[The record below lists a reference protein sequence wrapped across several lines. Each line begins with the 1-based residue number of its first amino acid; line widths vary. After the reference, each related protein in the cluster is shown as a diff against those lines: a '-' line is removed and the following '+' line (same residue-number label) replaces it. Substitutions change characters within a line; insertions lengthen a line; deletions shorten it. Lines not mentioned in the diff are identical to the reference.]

1 MKLLS
6 LAKLNLY
13 LEIIGKE
20 SDGYHQ
26 IESIM
31 QTISLSDRV
40 EVEPSDEPG
49 IFVSSNLSSLP
60 TDEKN
65 LAYRAA
71 KLFMEKFGWISEG
84 VKIILEKNIPL
95 ASGMGGGSS
104 NAAAVLIA
112 MAIMCGIDI
121 LNSILLDIAS
131 SIGCDVPFFLYGGT
145 AIARG
150 KGTEITPLPPLEG
163 IPVLVVVPDVEVS
176 TRWAYKNIVVPLYP
190 FRIPSVLLNI
200 LNKHNKIID
209 IKDLNRFLFN
219 RFSSLVLKIPKVK
232 EAKDILESLGVENI
246 ALSGSGPTLFSLQED
261 KEKCDRLAKILREKF
276 NLRAFSVE
284 LARGLIN
291 V

>member
-20 SDGYHQ
+20 SDGYHN

-31 QTISLSDRV
+31 QTISLSDTV
-40 EVEPSDEPG
+40 ILEPTNTPG
-49 IFVSSNLSSLP
+49 ISISTNLPVLP
-60 TDEKN
+60 TDERN

-71 KLFMEKFGWISEG
+71 KLFIEKFGWISKG

-104 NAAAVLIA
+104 NAATVLIA
-112 MAIMCGIDI
+112 MALIYGIDL
-121 LNSILLDIAS
+121 LNSILLEIAS

-145 AIARG
+145 ALAKG
-150 KGTEITPLPPLEG
+150 KGTEITPLPTIKG

-176 TRWAYKNIVVPLYP
+176 THWAYKNIIVPLYP
-190 FRIPSVLLNI
+190 YRIPSILLN
-200 LNKHNKIID
+200 LLKKGQID
-209 IKDLNRFLFN
+209 IKELNRFLFN
-219 RFSSLVLKIPKVK
+219 RFANLVFKLPKVREVK
-232 EAKDILESLGVENI
+232 NILESLGIENVT
-246 ALSGSGPTLFSLQED
+246 LSGSGPTLFSLQED
-261 KEKCDRLAKILREKF
+261 KEKCDLLAKILREKF
-276 NLRAFSVE
+276 NVKAFSVE
-284 LARGLIN
+284 LCGGLKI